1 MYFKIPDF
9 NIVSE
14 NLSDKCF
21 SVSYPDFVVVFFQ
34 DCLEVIAQHCKLDL
48 ERRDKW
54 GRTVYEV
61 ASKACKDLLNELGT
75 TYYHQLHYDSSS

>member
-1 MYFKIPDF
+1 M
-9 NIVSE
+9 
-14 NLSDKCF
+14 
-21 SVSYPDFVVVFFQ
+21 
-34 DCLEVIAQHCKLDL
+34 IAQHCKLDL

-75 TYYHQLHYDSSS
+75 A